1 MKISRGASPRCH
13 SSSAWSSLARN
24 TGDGRPTAQAYA
36 AYERLSSELNGHLGK
51 LNELLTTD
59 AVRFNR
65 LLTDRK
71 LAPVETSRGS
81 SQ

>member
-1 MKISRGASPRCH
+1 MLNQHFANLKLSIE
-13 SSSAWSSLARN
+13 

-36 AYERLSSELNGHLGK
+36 AYERLSSELNGHLSK

-59 AVRFNR
+59 AARFNR

-81 SQ
+81 SR